1 MKMADEGTWW
11 WILRGGGGG
20 GIGVGGGFELGVM
33 GTNGIK
39 SVIPGTTFG
48 SLMWDN
54 KLSSRNNTR
63 SPCMKGDSKAG

>member
-1 MKMADEGTWW
+1 MKVAGEGSWW
-11 WILRGGGGG
+11 WILRVGEGGGHWGW
-20 GIGVGGGFELGVM
+20 VGFELGVL

-39 SVIPGTTFG
+39 SVISGTVFG
-48 SLMWDN
+48 SFMWDN